1 MIASYLNL
9 ILSLIAGGILKNR
22 LFIIMIIIVL
32 INLLI
37 LKEKKMKRK
46 KKNSLSLFDMQIAQY
61 GYYNEWKDARTDF
74 PLIAII
80 DE

>member
-1 MIASYLNL
+1 
-9 ILSLIAGGILKNR
+9 
-22 LFIIMIIIVL
+22 MIIIVL

-61 GYYNEWKDARTDF
+61 DYYNEWKDARIDF

>member
-1 MIASYLNL
+1 
-9 ILSLIAGGILKNR
+9 
-22 LFIIMIIIVL
+22 MIIIVL

-61 GYYNEWKDARTDF
+61 DYYNEWKMLAPTF
-74 PLIAII
+74 P
-80 DE
+80 